1 MGLRGRQKEAIDPSR
16 SVCVVAGAGTGKT
29 HILISKYIDLLER
42 GYNSSDI
49 LALTFTRKA
58 ASEMKERIEAALD
71 LQVSEYPSRWRHIRD
86 EFIWADISTFHSFC
100 SKVLHEFPIEAN
112 IAPEFIIIDELQ
124 AKRLQEEALEV
135 CLHSPSGISR
145 ESICRLLGDT
155 DEWHVKAYLREL
167 YKNRIF
173 VEEFF
178 KELEGDDEAIIE
190 RWKSQ
195 FRDLQKEILS
205 VFQSNNELWGTIA
218 ELHRLAS
225 ACRKDKDGAMKYLR
239 SIESHLVDLM
249 EQRSPEIA
257 LSAMTELSGI
267 RGRTNMGSSANWKPE
282 DLKSLRDSYGRL
294 QSFFVANGPLLEI
307 REGDENFSKYALGFL
322 RDLKNVFKEYRKNV
336 DELKRQSGG
345 IDFNDMIFAAYRL
358 FRDHK
363 DLVRAHFLNRYSYIL
378 IDEFQDTDPIQ
389 CKIIW
394 TILGNLREKSDRLF
408 VVGDPKQSIYLFRD
422 ADVTLFKEMQEI
434 IQDGLKGKIV
444 PLNINF
450 RSTPQIVYFV
460 NYLFSKILSS
470 SSKPWEFGYE
480 PLDVSHERIND
491 SGSVELLLAPSTM
504 DGQERSNSEA
514 EMIARR
520 IQNLIET
527 ENKKIYWD
535 ECKRKLSSPRPA
547 QYSDVAILLQR
558 RTNLRYLERALQ
570 KYGIPYHVSS
580 GLGFYERQEIVDL
593 FNLLKFLDNILDDVA
608 LYGILRS
615 PYFGISDVQ
624 LHKIA
629 KSGSG
634 SLWSRVQQCSQQHES
649 SAVSNAVRLLE
660 DWSSRAHVEPIAD
673 LLRVIIES
681 SGIYAVYGGLV
692 DGSRIIANLE
702 KFLQIARDAQM
713 HGITLISDFAAELE
727 LLIDEAPME
736 GEGQI
741 DSENANVVKIMT
753 VHASKGLEFPIVVIP
768 DMAGKGEKDRPPLMV
783 DEILG
788 IGLRVPDP
796 SNEYKLRD
804 TFQLQLLKMRRDEK
818 SEAERKRLFYVAVTR
833 AKDHLILCGSIIEE
847 IESLEEGATWL
858 DWTYACLGINGK
870 NIQDGAVTFEW
881 PKGSSTI
888 ISIPIID
895 DPEDIPAEIRERKPE
910 LLEAPEQDLSK
921 AEMPEFLRPVQL
933 PEPEHIFSASEVE
946 EYKLCPKKYNSK
958 YVIGDPDRDIILPA
972 TGENA
977 RIQGLIIH
985 EIFQGKDPSMVFR
998 KYSISDSNKEGLYRE
1013 CYDNFLS
1020 SDFMKDVKED
1030 HRELPFLAR
1039 IDGILFS
1046 GKIDRITKKGDGS
1059 WNIIDYKTMD
1069 VSEEQ
1074 MVVKSKEYSDQFAIY
1089 RNVMQ
1094 QLLGG
1099 EICIFTYFT
1108 SIERF
1113 FPVKLDDTRVISNIK
1128 KIVQKN

>member
-58 ASEMKERIEAALD
+58 ASEMKERVEAALD
-71 LQVSEYPSRWRHIRD
+71 LQVSESPSRWRHIRD

-112 IAPEFIIIDELQ
+112 ISPDFIIIDELQ
-124 AKRLQEEALEV
+124 AKRLQEEALEA

-155 DEWHVKAYLREL
+155 DEWHVKGYLREL

-178 KELEGDDEAIIE
+178 KELDADDEVIIE

-195 FRDLQKEILS
+195 FCDFQKEILS
-205 VFQSNNELWGTIA
+205 VFQSNKELWDTIA

-239 SIESHLVDLM
+239 SIEPHLVDLM
-249 EQRSPEIA
+249 EQRSPEIV
-257 LSAMTELSGI
+257 LSAMIELSGI
-267 RGRTNMGSSANWKPE
+267 KGRTNMGSSTNWKPE
-282 DLKSLRDSYGRL
+282 DLKSLRYSYARL
-294 QSFFVANGPLLEI
+294 QSFFAANGPLLEI
-307 REGDENFSKYALGFL
+307 QAGDEDFSKYALGFL
-322 RDLKNVFKEYRKNV
+322 RDLRNAFKEYLKNV

-345 IDFNDMIFAAYRL
+345 IDFSDMIFAAYRL

-363 DLVRAHFLNRYSYIL
+363 DLVRAHFINRYHYIL

-394 TILGNLREKSDRLF
+394 TILGNLKEKSDRLF

-450 RSTPQIVYFV
+450 RSAPQIVYFV

-504 DGQERSNSEA
+504 DGQERSNREA

-527 ENKKIYWD
+527 ENKEIYWD

-580 GLGFYERQEIVDL
+580 GLGFYERQEVVDL

-629 KSGSG
+629 ESGRG
-634 SLWSRVQQCSQQHES
+634 SLWSRVQQCSQLHES

-673 LLRVIIES
+673 LLRGIIES
-681 SGIYAVYGGLV
+681 SGIYAAYGGLE

-702 KFLQIARDAQM
+702 KFLQIARNAQM
-713 HGITLISDFAAELE
+713 HGITLISDFVAELE

-741 DSENANVVKIMT
+741 DTENANVVKIMT

-847 IESLEEGATWL
+847 IVSLEEGSTWL
-858 DWTYACLGINGK
+858 DWTYACLGINGE
-870 NIQDGAVTFEW
+870 NIKDGAVTFEW
-881 PKGSSTI
+881 PKGSSNITQFQSSMI
-888 ISIPIID
+888 QKTSLQRQEKESPN
-895 DPEDIPAEIRERKPE
+895 
-910 LLEAPEQDLSK
+910 LSK
-921 AEMPEFLRPVQL
+921 LLSRTSRKQNCRNFFARFKYQNLNIFFLQ
-933 PEPEHIFSASEVE
+933 
-946 EYKLCPKKYNSK
+946 
-958 YVIGDPDRDIILPA
+958 
-972 TGENA
+972 A
-977 RIQGLIIH
+977 RSRTIN
-985 EIFQGKDPSMVFR
+985 
-998 KYSISDSNKEGLYRE
+998 Y
-1013 CYDNFLS
+1013 
-1020 SDFMKDVKED
+1020 
-1030 HRELPFLAR
+1030 
-1039 IDGILFS
+1039 
-1046 GKIDRITKKGDGS
+1046 
-1059 WNIIDYKTMD
+1059 
-1069 VSEEQ
+1069 
-1074 MVVKSKEYSDQFAIY
+1074 
-1089 RNVMQ
+1089 
-1094 QLLGG
+1094 
-1099 EICIFTYFT
+1099 
-1108 SIERF
+1108 
-1113 FPVKLDDTRVISNIK
+1113 
-1128 KIVQKN
+1128 VQKNTIDKYIIGSLTGPIYLSHW